1 MEDPGQPAQHDG
13 GAEHRRPRQPLT
25 RTDFSPAEAR
35 SGLAWLSVGAGVMV
49 LVEVA
54 SISTLYG
61 VPSILAA
68 AFLGAVLTRTSLL
81 WTRGQKLPALVPL
94 LVWICCFALLAVGPE
109 VTAAIVAE
117 NKIRCGLLLAAACAG
132 AVWPI
137 AARK

>member
-1 MEDPGQPAQHDG
+1 MPAPGS
-13 GAEHRRPRQPLT
+13 PRHPIT

-35 SGLAWLSVGAGVMV
+35 SGLMWLSVGAVGSG

-54 SISTLYG
+54 SISSLYG

-68 AFLGAVLTRTSLL
+68 AGLGAVFTRTALL
-81 WTRGQKLPALVPL
+81 WTRGRRLPAAVPL
-94 LVWICCFALLAVGPE
+94 LVWICSFVLLAVGPE

-132 AVWPI
+132 GVWPI
-137 AARK
+137 VARK